1 MSNRLDAMIG
11 KTYEKN
17 GETKT
22 QWTRVGVAWQTK
34 GGTGYNLL
42 LDAIPAPED
51 GQYKILLM
59 EPRQNDNGRQQ
70 RSQGSSGYAGPE
82 DDIPFSPEWR

>member
-1 MSNRLDAMIG
+1 MINRLDAVMVR
-11 KTYEKN
+11 EKDDKSYF
-17 GETKT
+17 TK
-22 QWTRVGVAWQTK
+22 VGVAFPSKK
-34 GGTGYNLL
+34 GSGYTLI

-70 RSQGSSGYAGPE
+70 RSQANYRDHLPDDDSS
-82 DDIPFSPEWR
+82 IPF